1 MEFFRDTNIDFLGKK
16 WYFLIFSLIFS
27 VAGVL
32 SMAFWHGIP
41 LGVDFRGGT
50 LVYVKYA
57 HTPDPSAIHTE
68 IERAGLKNARV
79 QRYGQPG
86 NNEVLIALDIQET
99 SEQALDKGKTQIIQ
113 ALESHAAAGQAG
125 PQQLQFVDRRELSFG
140 EGPASPRIGRRGQ
153 PALHRD
159 SSGIVDYRDK
169 TKSGV
174 LGSIDELKSVAD
186 PAVVASLQES
196 FFVSDFGIRN
206 VEIVGPQV
214 GQQLRKQAILATL
227 YSLGGMLI
235 YLGFRFEW
243 IYGVAAVLTV
253 FHDTLITV
261 GAFSL
266 LNWEISLTVIAAILT
281 LIGYSNNDTIVVFD
295 RIRENIKL
303 LRREK
308 LADIVN
314 KSINQTLSRT
324 ILTAGLTFLTV
335 LALFLFGG
343 EVLHGFSFALV
354 IGILIGTY
362 SSIAIA
368 APILVAYQDW
378 RGGGA
383 RSRLPCHCGRA
394 AARRSRRKK
403 LRSESGPSG
412 VKSLTCPQR
421 QEFAE
426 GSSERAGA
434 KRMRSVSKFS

>member
-16 WYFLIFSLIFS
+16 WYFLTFSLIFS
-27 VAGVL
+27 VAGLL

-57 HTPDPSAIHTE
+57 HTPDPSSIHNE

-79 QRYGQPG
+79 QRYGQAS

-113 ALESHAAAGQAG
+113 ALESHAVSGKQDLNNSSSLTIANYLLEKDPLHLGSGTDAN
-125 PQQLQFVDRRELSFG
+125 
-140 EGPASPRIGRRGQ
+140 PRYTAIAQ
-153 PALHRD
+153 
-159 SSGIVDYRDK
+159 SIVNYRDK

-174 LGSIDELKSVAD
+174 LGSIDELSVTD
-186 PAVVASLQES
+186 PAVVASLDNN

-214 GQQLRKQAILATL
+214 GGQLRRQAILATL

-235 YLGFRFEW
+235 YLAFRFEW

-303 LRREK
+303 LRRDK

-368 APILVAYQDW
+368 APILVAYQEW
-378 RGGGA
+378 RGGRGKPPVA
-383 RSRLPCHCGRA
+383 MP
-394 AARRSRRKK
+394 
-403 LRSESGPSG
+403 LRSGTGNRPAQPKEK
-412 VKSLTCPQR
+412 VK
-421 QEFAE
+421 
-426 GSSERAGA
+426 
-434 KRMRSVSKFS
+434 V